1 MTDKST
7 PEKILAE
14 LQESDRRRREG
25 FVNEDLVRD
34 VQKSYPEVSKET
46 IRSILDALA

>member
-25 FVNEDLVRD
+25 FVNEELVRD
-34 VQKSYPEVSKET
+34 CQKAYPKVSKKT
-46 IRSILDALA
+46 IRLILDNLA